1 MCIPVRLSSSSRW
14 GHGLGAIVLVLPA
27 IAAGVSL
34 SSAPVMASPTASPST
49 QTTTITTVGETP
61 YAVPASAYALQVT
74 VVGSAGASIGG
85 NPTQPDGAAGSGAE
99 VQATITPPT
108 GVPTLYVE
116 VGSASEGPSP
126 AYESGGGTTGYGGG
140 GYSDFGGAGG
150 GASDIQ
156 TCSASAA
163 GCTDTAVPATDP
175 RLLVAGG
182 GGGGG
187 ENGFLNGTGGAGGSA
202 GSAGTT
208 VTGPGAGGGGASPDG
223 LAGSGAGLGDSAT
236 AAAGGPGDASVC
248 PTLSGGIGS
257 PGQGGIGEDDV
268 EGDGSMGAGGGGGWV
283 GGSGG
288 GEGGCYEASGA
299 GGGGGGGASYVEAS
313 ATDVSVS
320 TAGATSP
327 EVIIVAELAVAPALT
342 SADGTTFTIGQAG
355 TFSVAAT
362 GGPVPALSDGA
373 ATLPSGVTFADNGDG
388 TATLAGTPAAGT
400 VGSYPFTITASNGTD
415 PDATQDFTLTVAQA
429 ATTISVT
436 SSPNPSTAG
445 EAVTITATVQLVA
458 GSGTPTGSVT
468 ISVDGYPIGTV
479 ALDSGQATL
488 STSTLAAGTHAIT
501 AVYAGNASYA
511 GSVTATT
518 DLQVV
523 TVPVPATGAGAA
535 AAPTTGAGIPLLV
548 LGGLLL
554 LLATWRRRP
563 ATGTPGADGLG
574 GR

>member
-1 MCIPVRLSSSSRW
+1 
-14 GHGLGAIVLVLPA
+14 
-27 IAAGVSL
+27 
-34 SSAPVMASPTASPST
+34 
-49 QTTTITTVGETP
+49 
-61 YAVPASAYALQVT
+61 
-74 VVGSAGASIGG
+74 
-85 NPTQPDGAAGSGAE
+85 
-99 VQATITPPT
+99 
-108 GVPTLYVE
+108 
-116 VGSASEGPSP
+116 
-126 AYESGGGTTGYGGG
+126 
-140 GYSDFGGAGG
+140 
-150 GASDIQ
+150 
-156 TCSASAA
+156 
-163 GCTDTAVPATDP
+163 
-175 RLLVAGG
+175 
-182 GGGGG
+182 
-187 ENGFLNGTGGAGGSA
+187 
-202 GSAGTT
+202 
-208 VTGPGAGGGGASPDG
+208 
-223 LAGSGAGLGDSAT
+223 
-236 AAAGGPGDASVC
+236 
-248 PTLSGGIGS
+248 
-257 PGQGGIGEDDV
+257 
-268 EGDGSMGAGGGGGWV
+268 
-283 GGSGG
+283 
-288 GEGGCYEASGA
+288 
-299 GGGGGGGASYVEAS
+299 
-313 ATDVSVS
+313 VS

-518 DLQVV
+518 DSQVV

-535 AAPTTGAGIPLLV
+535 AAPTTGAGIPLLA

-554 LLATWRRRP
+554 LLAAWRRRP
-563 ATGTPGADGLG
+563 ATGMPGAEGLG